1 MDKSTNETE
10 SSPETDLCM
19 YGTLIDERGDVQIS
33 RKG

>member
-19 YGTLIDERGDVQIS
+19 YGTLIYERGDVQIS
-33 RKG
+33 REG